1 MKHIKKFNQVF
12 ESGLPSKETYFLQSA
27 IRDLISSGTY
37 RPNIKNNFILLKRLS
52 SIRDFLPTYLDKPTR
67 DFNVLVSGS
76 ESKFGLVIDII
87 FGLDFPVGYDEINS
101 EFKQATFILEIGEII
116 SKMMN
121 KQATLYGFDFFGKK
135 VMGQKDGRTLE
146 VEDVLPKFN
155 STIEQLD
162 SVTDLVSDGSPIK
175 LYFLVK

>member
-37 RPNIKNNFILLKRLS
+37 RPNIKN
-52 SIRDFLPTYLDKPTR
+52 IRGFLPTHLDKPTR

-87 FGLDFPVGYDEINS
+87 FGLDFPVGYDEVNS

-155 STIEQLD
+155 NTIEELD

>member
-1 MKHIKKFNQVF
+1 MKHLKKFNQVF
-12 ESGLPSKETYFLQSA
+12 ESGLPSRETYFLQSA
-27 IRDLISSGTY
+27 IRDLISSGNY
-37 RPNIKNNFILLKRLS
+37 RPNINNTRG
-52 SIRDFLPTYLDKPTR
+52 FLPTHLDKPTR
-67 DFNVLVSGS
+67 DFNVIVSGS

-87 FGLDFPVGYDEINS
+87 FGLDFPVGYDEVNS

-155 STIEQLD
+155 NTIEQLD
-162 SVTDLVSDGSPIK
+162 SITDLVSEDSPIK

>member
-1 MKHIKKFNQVF
+1 MKHLKKFNQIF
-12 ESGLPSKETYFLQSA
+12 ESGLPSRETYFLQST
-27 IRDLISSGTY
+27 IRDLISSGNY
-37 RPNIKNNFILLKRLS
+37 RPNINNTRG
-52 SIRDFLPTYLDKPTR
+52 FLPTHLDKPTR
-67 DFNVLVSGS
+67 DFNVIVSGS

-87 FGLDFPVGYDEINS
+87 FGLDFPVGYDEVNS

-155 STIEQLD
+155 NTIEQLD
-162 SVTDLVSDGSPIK
+162 SITDLVSEDSPIK